1 MYDRLLAYFFLTVS
15 YFRPNWPDDTH
26 NHPVR

>member
-1 MYDRLLAYFFLTVS
+1 MYDRLLAYFFLTVA
-15 YFRPNWPDDTH
+15 YFRPNWPDDI